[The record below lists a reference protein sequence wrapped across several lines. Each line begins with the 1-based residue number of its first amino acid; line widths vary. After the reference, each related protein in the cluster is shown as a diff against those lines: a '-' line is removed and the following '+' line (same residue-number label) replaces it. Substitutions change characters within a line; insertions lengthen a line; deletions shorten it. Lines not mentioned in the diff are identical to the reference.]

1 MALTSL
7 VIIVDDNDDT
17 RDALDWI
24 LREEGFTTRVAR
36 DGREAI
42 EILRS
47 CEDPCAIL
55 LDHRMPNMDGLQ
67 FLEIREEK
75 PILGL
80 APVIFISGDL
90 QALAVSQSK
99 GAIPV
104 RKPFAIDELVEL
116 VRKLC
121 TQQEA
126 TGALITPSLSAR

>member
-67 FLEIREEK
+67 FLEIRKEK

>member
-17 RDALDWI
+17 REALDWI

-42 EILRS
+42 DILRS

-67 FLEIREEK
+67 FLETREEK

-90 QALAVSQSK
+90 HGLAAAQSK
-99 GAIPV
+99 GAIAI
-104 RKPFAIDELVEL
+104 RKPFAIEELVEL

-121 TQQEA
+121 GQKEEA
-126 TGALITPSLSAR
+126 TGT

>member
-24 LREEGFTTRVAR
+24 LREEGFTTRAAR

-42 EILRS
+42 EILKS
-47 CEDPCAIL
+47 CDDPCAIL
-55 LDHRMPNMDGLQ
+55 LDHRMPNMDGIQ
-67 FLEIREEK
+67 FLDTRESQ

-90 QALAVSQSK
+90 QGLAVAESK

-104 RKPFAIDELVEL
+104 RKPFEVDELLAL

-121 TQQEA
+121 TQADEA
-126 TGALITPSLSAR
+126 TGT